1 MTLRDE
7 DHGLVVASAALT
19 VDLFPDLSE
28 TDLRGTK
35 LEGAVLRYAEL
46 AKARL
51 DGANLLKADLTHAS
65 YTPQQLHNA
74 RATGVVGRSKLEAMK
89 KQRRAWWQFWG

>member
-1 MTLRDE
+1 MS
-7 DHGLVVASAALT
+7 VADARGNFSNT
-19 VDLFPDLSE
+19 DLSE

-46 AKARL
+46 AKAKL

-65 YTPQQLHNA
+65 YNPQQLHNA
-74 RATGVVGRSKLEAMK
+74 RATGVVGRSKLEVMK